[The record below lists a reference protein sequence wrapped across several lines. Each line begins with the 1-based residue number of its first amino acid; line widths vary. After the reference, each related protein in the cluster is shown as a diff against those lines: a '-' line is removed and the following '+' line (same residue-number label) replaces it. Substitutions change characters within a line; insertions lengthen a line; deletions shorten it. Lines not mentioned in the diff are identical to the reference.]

1 MLYWPK
7 SCQFKNN
14 KKTLN
19 KRKGA
24 FMMRKAEQIY
34 SYEEQIRILADRLR
48 ESKAIVIG
56 GASGMSAA
64 AGYRHYYMRDEMF
77 VENWGEYEKK
87 YGFHNSFDGFYY
99 PYRTPEE
106 KWGFYASSLKQIMDA
121 PLGKPYMD
129 LRDLLEG
136 KNYHVLTTNQDLQ
149 FIKAFPEEKVSQIQG
164 EWRFFQCSRRC
175 HDALYDAVKPVHE
188 MAAAIDKDLKVPTEL
203 LPHCPKCGALMEPW
217 VRSYT
222 FLEGKRYREEYRKV
236 NDFLKK
242 NHNKRILFLELGVG
256 RMTPMF
262 IQEPFW
268 NLTYAWP
275 QAYYISINPKDAL
288 LPKELTEKGTAISED
303 IAKVLVDV
311 KTLMESEAAD
321 GAKIKAIS

>member
-1 MLYWPK
+1 MI
-7 SCQFKNN
+7 Q
-14 KKTLN
+14 
-19 KRKGA
+19 
-24 FMMRKAEQIY
+24 KAVQRY
-34 SYEEQIRILADRLR
+34 SYEEQIKILADQLR
-48 ESKAIVIG
+48 ESKAIVVG
-56 GASGMSAA
+56 GTSGMSAA
-64 AGYRHYYMRDEMF
+64 AGYRHYYTRDEMF

-99 PYRTPEE
+99 RYRTPEE

-129 LRDLLEG
+129 LRDLLED
-136 KNYHVLTTNQDLQ
+136 KNYYILTTNQDLQ

-164 EWRFFQCSRRC
+164 EWRFFQCSRPC
-175 HDALYDAVKPVHE
+175 HDELYDAVKPVYE

-203 LPHCPKCGALMEPW
+203 LPRCPKCGALMEPW

-222 FLEGKRYREEYRKV
+222 FLEGKRYQEEYRKL
-236 NDFLKK
+236 NEFLEK
-242 NHNKRILFLELGVG
+242 NRNEKILLLELGVG

-275 QAYYISINPKDAL
+275 QAYYISVNPRDAI
-288 LPKELTEKGTAISED
+288 LPDVLREKGTAISED

-311 KTLMESEAAD
+311 KALFDKRNLGICKVAA
-321 GAKIKAIS
+321 GN